1 MFPLRHL
8 ASLAAAT
15 ILFLCSSAHA
25 IQIVY
30 EFSGTVQQG
39 SLNSVAFTNRAFT
52 VDVFGDTSGVSGGPG
67 LRINPATSV
76 TFSITGIGSGSLLDT
91 YQMFLTSSAVG
102 FWHRLGPN
110 DPLDRIDVLNGA
122 FAGYALATAFGPV
135 TTGSNFI
142 GQFLPDATTA
152 GPLDMFQGTTV
163 SFRSFFP
170 TARAPEPASLL
181 LLALGLIGLGFSRRK
196 LVSA

>member
-1 MFPLRHL
+1 MFPLRHS

-25 IQIVY
+25 IPIVY
-30 EFSGTVQQG
+30 EFSGIVRQG

-67 LRINPATSV
+67 LRFNAATSV
-76 TFSITGIGSGSLLDT
+76 TFSIAGIGSGSLLDT
-91 YQMFLTSSAVG
+91 YRMFLTNDAVG
-102 FWHRLGPN
+102 FSHLPGG
-110 DPLDRIDVLNGA
+110 DDRIDVVNGA

-142 GQFLPDATTA
+142 VQFLPDPTTA
-152 GPLDMFQGTTV
+152 GPLDMSGGTNV

-170 TARAPEPASLL
+170 TARVAEPASLL

>member
-1 MFPLRHL
+1 MSLRRYL
-8 ASLAAAT
+8 VSLTTAT
-15 ILFLCSSAHA
+15 LLFLAGSAHA
-25 IQIVY
+25 IPIVY
-30 EFSGTVQQG
+30 EFSGIVRQG
-39 SLNSVAFTNRAFT
+39 SLNGASIANRGFT

-67 LRINPATSV
+67 LFLNTASSV
-76 TFSITGIGSGSLLDT
+76 TFSISGVGSGSLLDA
-91 YQMFLTSSAVG
+91 YRMFLTPNAVG
-102 FWHRLGPN
+102 FSHLLGPN
-110 DPLDRIDVLNGA
+110 DPLDRIDVQNGA

-152 GPLDMFQGTTV
+152 GPLDMLDGSNV

-170 TARAPEPASLL
+170 RAQVPEPASLL

-196 LVSA
+196 YVSA